1 MEIKP
6 RLFYRVV
13 KIQGRP
19 RPLTFYIFEGHF
31 GHPLSKRRLI
41 DCLLFYTVSLVW
53 RQIDENE
60 IVQMLNF
67 SYNPFGW
74 EPLC

>member
-19 RPLTFYIFEGHF
+19 RPL
-31 GHPLSKRRLI
+31 
-41 DCLLFYTVSLVW
+41 
-53 RQIDENE
+53 
-60 IVQMLNF
+60 
-67 SYNPFGW
+67 SYAYNGYPIQEVYMYGGKFL
-74 EPLC
+74 PPTCKIMKTYKIIM